1 MESIARHHSEDVE
14 NGQSEGPSIDVVLEK
29 HIGELGRHQIWLF
42 SIVSSAWM
50 PGALMVLNMA
60 FFGALF
66 HWTQRVS
73 VDSVSETGD
82 GQHTALR

>member
-1 MESIARHHSEDVE
+1 MESIARDRSDYVE
-14 NGQSEGPSIDVVLEK
+14 NGEHEGPSIDVVLEK

-60 FFGALF
+60 FFGAFF
-66 HWTQRVS
+66 HRT
-73 VDSVSETGD
+73 
-82 GQHTALR
+82 